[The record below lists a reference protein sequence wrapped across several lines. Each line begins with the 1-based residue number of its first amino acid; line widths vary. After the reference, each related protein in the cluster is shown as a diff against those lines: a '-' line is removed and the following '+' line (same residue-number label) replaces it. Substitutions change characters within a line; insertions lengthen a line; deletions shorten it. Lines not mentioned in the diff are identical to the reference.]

1 VISFYQSAGWFSFW
15 CCVLLFSVGM
25 SCFILR
31 VKRLRGL
38 YRPVLSSAD
47 IAVIRAVTLASVKSR
62 GAK

>member
-1 VISFYQSAGWFSFW
+1 MIAFYQSAGWFSFW

-38 YRPVLSSAD
+38 YRPALSSAD
-47 IAVIRAVTLASVKSR
+47 IAVIRAVALASSKLEVSK
-62 GAK
+62 